1 MNIFLV
7 EKEVS
12 EIGLIQPLWEQL
24 NLVHLDKSVYFKSKY
39 ERFTFNQRIESINK
53 KAQKGII
60 KLDMLLDKDTGSY
73 VGYCLSSI
81 E

>member
-60 KLDMLLDKDTGSY
+60 KLDMLLDKDTG
-73 VGYCLSSI
+73 I
-81 E
+81 M